1 MIVNEM
7 PVVAFYVGRFQPMG
21 KHHKMTYDWATNT
34 FGADNVFI
42 VSSDKVDPPKSPLN
56 FLEKQMVATAHG
68 VPSDKFVNERVPYA
82 AATWKNLPQI
92 LSSRGITP
100 DNAVYVYIVGAKDMA
115 EDPRFRVGMK
125 KPTKRNPNP
134 GLTYFQM
141 FDETAP
147 LAPGSQHGYL
157 AVAPHMEF
165 ALPDGNESSGTN
177 LRAFLAN
184 SSPEEFQAA
193 MGFYDQE
200 LDALFKSKFVTGIS
214 EGQLRQIIRESIKR
228 NIKWL

>member
-1 MIVNEM
+1 MNVNGM
-7 PVVAFYVGRFQPMG
+7 PVIAFYAGRFQPMG
-21 KHHKMTYDWATNT
+21 RHHKMTYDWAART

-56 FLEKQMVATAHG
+56 FSEKQMVAASHG

-82 AATWKNLPQI
+82 AATWKNIPAV
-92 LSSRGITP
+92 LSARGITP
-100 DNAVYVYIVGAKDMA
+100 ENAVYVYIVGAKDMA
-115 EDPRFRVGMK
+115 ENPRFRVGMK
-125 KPTKRNPNP
+125 KATKRNPNP
-134 GLTYFQM
+134 GPTYFQM

-147 LAPGSQHGYL
+147 LEPGSKHGYL

-184 SSPEEFQAA
+184 SSPEEFEAA
-193 MGFYDQE
+193 LGFYDPA
-200 LDALFKSKFVTGIS
+200 LDELFKSKFAGTLS
-214 EGQLRQIIRESIKR
+214 ETKLRELIRESIKR
-228 NIKWL
+228 NLLWR

>member
-1 MIVNEM
+1 MNVNGM
-7 PVVAFYVGRFQPMG
+7 PVIAFYAGRFQPMG
-21 KHHKMTYDWATNT
+21 RHHKMTYDWAART
-34 FGADNVFI
+34 FGEDNVFI

-56 FLEKQMVATAHG
+56 FLEKQMVATSHG
-68 VPSDKFVNERVPYA
+68 VPADKFVNERVPYA

-134 GLTYFQM
+134 GPTYFQM
-141 FDETAP
+141 FDESAP
-147 LAPGSQHGYL
+147 LAPGTQHGYL

-165 ALPDGNESSGTN
+165 TLPDGNESSGTN

-184 SSPEEFQAA
+184 SSPEEFEAA

-200 LDALFKSKFVTGIS
+200 LDDLFKSKFVATLS
-214 EGQLRQIIRESIKR
+214 ETKLRKLIRESIKR
-228 NIKWL
+228 NLLWR